1 MIPGLEADTA
11 IVLTI
16 FSDFLSDRD
25 LGTSP
30 FDATAAYCAALNL
43 GEKGLPISRFVFVA
57 ILLACSLVQSTVSSA
72 GPSIVFEA
80 ATGDVIHSDSPGAP
94 WYPASLTKLMTAY
107 LAFHAI
113 RDGKLTLKSKLVM
126 TQHAQRQP
134 ASKVGMP
141 VGSKITLEKALQVLI
156 VRSAND
162 LAVTIAE
169 GVSGS
174 EEQFVKLMN
183 AWARR
188 LGMTGTYF
196 ANPHGLPDPRQVSTA
211 RDMGLLAKAIVSQ
224 FPEHAKIF
232 KMKDVKIGKRRF
244 RAWNTLLKKMPGA
257 DGLKTGFICSSGYN
271 LVGSA
276 TRNGRR
282 LVAVVLGA
290 KSSSARTNAAQAALE
305 KGFATNSKE
314 GRTVGDYSNGG
325 LFQSSPY
332 DMKSVVCKR
341 KSDTP
346 LVSPWGVHG
355 WGVEFGRFENRA
367 KAHIVLRENLMALR
381 NIIYTG
387 RGAVVRDYR
396 NKQLASIMYGVP
408 QQQARDICAHFQK
421 SNTACKTFEKGYFK
435 PPKPP
440 KSAKKKKRKKKKK
453 KRARKKK
460 KKKKRSTPKS

>member
-1 MIPGLEADTA
+1 M
-11 IVLTI
+11 
-16 FSDFLSDRD
+16 
-25 LGTSP
+25 
-30 FDATAAYCAALNL
+30 
-43 GEKGLPISRFVFVA
+43 PISRFVFIA
-57 ILLACSLVQSTVSSA
+57 IVLACFFVRSPASSA

-80 ATGDVIHSDSPGAP
+80 STGNVIHSDSPGAP

-113 RDGKLTLKSKLVM
+113 RDGKMSLKSKLII
-126 TQHAQRQP
+126 TEHAQRQP

-141 VGSKITLEKALQVLI
+141 VGSKITLEKALQILI

-162 LAVTIAE
+162 LAVAIAE

-211 RDMGLLAKAIVSQ
+211 RDMGLLAKAIVVQ
-224 FPEHAKIF
+224 FPEHANIF
-232 KMKDVKIGKRRF
+232 KKTEIKIGKRQF

-290 KSSSARTNAAQAALE
+290 KSSSARTNATQEALE
-305 KGFATNSKE
+305 KGFAAGKGE
-314 GRTVGDYSNGG
+314 GRTVADYSNGG
-325 LFQSSPY
+325 LFQSAPY

-367 KAHIVLRENLMALR
+367 KAHIVLRDNLMALR

-408 QQQARDICAHFQK
+408 QQQARDICTHFQK
-421 SNTACKTFEKGYFK
+421 ASVACKTFEKGYF
-435 PPKPP
+435 KPP

-453 KRARKKK
+453 KRRARKKKKK